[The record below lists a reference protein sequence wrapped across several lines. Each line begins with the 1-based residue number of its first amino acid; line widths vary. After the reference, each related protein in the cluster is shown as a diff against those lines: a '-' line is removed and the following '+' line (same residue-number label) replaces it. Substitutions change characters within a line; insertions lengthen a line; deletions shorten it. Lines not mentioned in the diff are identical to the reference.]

1 MINKDSG
8 LTIEQ
13 PTPIRKQVYSHLR
26 DQILNHSI
34 ESNSRLVESQ
44 IAKTLG
50 ISRTPIREALHLLEK
65 DGFIESIPRV
75 GYQVKQ
81 MALEELDEIF
91 EIRKVNELLACKW
104 LITRMDDNTISSLE
118 SNLEATDNIIK
129 NGNPSAFVNLDEEF
143 HDTLVRAAG
152 SKHLLALCQQ
162 LRRLMLR
169 YRTESVKHTH
179 SVKQALEGH
188 SKILDCIKNKDKA
201 GLSNTLVEHLSYA
214 RDDIYDYA
222 LKRGKIQKSKNA

>member
-1 MINKDSG
+1 MINKDTG
-8 LTIEQ
+8 IAIEQ

-75 GYQVKQ
+75 GYQVKK

-91 EIRKVNELLACKW
+91 EIRKVNELLACNW
-104 LITRMDDNTISSLE
+104 LIDRMDAAGISCLE
-118 SNLEATDNIIK
+118 SNLEATSHIIK
-129 NGNPSAFVNLDEEF
+129 NGNPSAFINLDEEF
-143 HDTLVRAAG
+143 HDTLVEAAG
-152 SKHLLALCQQ
+152 SKHLLALCRQ

-169 YRTESVKHTH
+169 YRTESVKHMH
-179 SVKQALEGH
+179 SVQQALEGH
-188 SKILDCIKNKDKA
+188 SRILDCIKNKDQT
-201 GLSNTLVEHLSYA
+201 GLSSTLVEHLSYA
-214 RDDIYDYA
+214 RDDIYNYA
-222 LKRGKIQKSKNA
+222 LKRGEIRKVKKA